1 MVPRSI
7 AAGAEG
13 NRMWRAD
20 ATDRTFASALR
31 RSLPNDLPQSLPGA
45 HSRLADS
52 QPSPAEFR
60 MRLDELLGIL
70 NKGESSGGHA
80 LTVTQSSKD
89 GKVLPVPYHRPRCSL
104 RDRPQRGFFHSY
116 SSECIAAGLCVPG
129 GPLLYGDKR
138 PMESLALMP
147 FAVTAT
153 PGRFSSGCRY
163 P

>member
-104 RDRPQRGFFHSY
+104 RDRPQRGFFVRPFKTCAGYEVRWNTRLNCCGAGISCGSKVRLVY
-116 SSECIAAGLCVPG
+116 SVISIQPPPC
-129 GPLLYGDKR
+129 
-138 PMESLALMP
+138 SLD
-147 FAVTAT
+147 
-153 PGRFSSGCRY
+153 S
-163 P
+163 